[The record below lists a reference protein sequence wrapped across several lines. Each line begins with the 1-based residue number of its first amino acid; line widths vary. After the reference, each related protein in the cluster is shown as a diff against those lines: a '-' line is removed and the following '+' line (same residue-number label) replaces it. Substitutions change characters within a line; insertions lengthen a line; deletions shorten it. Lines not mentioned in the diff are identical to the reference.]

1 MITYYR
7 EFPQTRLKMLTDSPL
22 GQPTLYIEKYSADL
36 LFPISRSLGRDKI
49 GLIKNL
55 PFHGVDLWNGYE
67 LSWLD
72 LKGKPLIALIVL
84 EYAAES
90 ANIVESKSLKLYFN
104 SFNQT
109 HFDCMESVKM
119 VIQSDLTKVIGLP
132 VSVNL
137 YSPNQFVENILI
149 EFDGTC
155 LDNLDIETNCYLVDP
170 SLLKNESEE
179 YVEETLYSNLLK
191 SNCLATGQPDWGS
204 ILIRYKGPKINEKGL
219 LKYIIS
225 YRNHQGFHE
234 HCVEQIFN
242 DILNRCNPSKLTVFA
257 RYTRRG
263 GLDINPFRSN
273 FENAPK
279 NLRQMRQ

>member
-1 MITYYR
+1 
-7 EFPQTRLKMLTDSPL
+7 MLTDSPL
-22 GQPTLYIEKYSADL
+22 GQPTFYVEKYSSDL
-36 LFPISRSLGRDKI
+36 LFPLPRSLGRDKI
-49 GLIKNL
+49 GLTNNL

-72 LKGKPLIALIVL
+72 LKGKPLIALVVI
-84 EYAAES
+84 EYSSES

-109 HFDCMESVKM
+109 HFDCMESVKK
-119 VIQSDLTKVIGLP
+119 VIQSDLTKIIGSN
-132 VSVNL
+132 VSVDL
-137 YSPNQFVENILI
+137 YLPHQFEEKTLT
-149 EFDGTC
+149 EFDGSC
-155 LDNLDIETNCYLVDP
+155 LDDLDIETNCYHVESKFLT
-170 SLLKNESEE
+170 NESEE
-179 YVEETLYSNLLK
+179 IVEEALYSNLLK

-204 ILIRYKGPKINEKGL
+204 ILIRYTGPKISHEGL

-242 DILNRCNPSKLTVFA
+242 DILNQCAPTKLTVFA

-273 FENAPK
+273 FERAPK